1 MQDDNERNID
11 RYTDKAR
18 RILARMA
25 KEVVC
30 EAYGLPH
37 AALLAPDRGGTGS
50 SRARQMAMYLAHVV
64 AQLTLC
70 EVADLFGRNRST
82 VSHACIAIEDSRD
95 SPIFDMQLD
104 YMEARL
110 RDRIRRAEIDGLFA
124 RLPMIERKTAWLR
137 C

>member
-1 MQDDNERNID
+1 MQNDSYNHINRSNEFS
-11 RYTDKAR
+11 R

-30 EAYGLPH
+30 EAFALPH
-37 AALLAPDRGGTGS
+37 AALLAQERGAAGP
-50 SRARQMAMYLAHVV
+50 SRARQTAMYLAHVV
-64 AQLTLC
+64 GQVPLC
-70 EVADLFGRNRST
+70 EVAEHFGRDRST

-95 SPIFDMQLD
+95 SPLFDMQLD

-110 RDRIRRAEIDGLFA
+110 RDRIRRAETDGLFA
-124 RLPMIERKTAWLR
+124 MPPAIERKAAWLR